1 MNLREIGSL
10 IAETFREWQA
20 DKASRLAAA
29 LSYFTLFSV
38 APLLVLVIRL
48 AGQVF
53 SSQVVEERIVRQVG
67 SLAGDGVAQTL
78 SEMIRATETTGSGL
92 LPTIIGVIVL
102 VFGATGVFVQLED
115 SLNTIWKAQPQ
126 VRNGIIGLIRS
137 RVLSFSVVL
146 GIGFLLL
153 VSLAVNA
160 LLAGLTVYLGEMFAL
175 PEVGVVILILN
186 GLLSLVVITALF
198 AVIYKYLPAVRITW
212 RDVGVGA
219 FVTALLFLLGQFAI
233 GAYLGHSDIASAYGA
248 AGSLVVILVW
258 VFYSAQIFLLGAEFT
273 KVFAY
278 RYGSKP
284 VVENPL
290 TPEAIAIE
298 ASPEAAQPGV

>member
-1 MNLREIGSL
+1 MKLGDIFNLL
-10 IAETFREWQA
+10 KETFQEWQR

-29 LSYFTLFSV
+29 LSYFTLFSL

-48 AGQVF
+48 VGQVF
-53 SSQVVEERIVRQVG
+53 SSQAVEERIVAQV
-67 SLAGDGVAQTL
+67 SNLAGDNVAATL
-78 SEMIRATETTGSGL
+78 GEMIRATETTGSGF
-92 LPTIIGVIVL
+92 LPSLIGVIVL
-102 VFGATGVFVQLED
+102 VLGATGVFVQLED
-115 SLNTIWKAQPQ
+115 SLNTIWKAQPK
-126 VRNGIIGLIRS
+126 VESGIKGLIRS

-160 LLAGLTVYLGEMFAL
+160 LLGGVTVYLGQMLRL
-175 PEVGVVILILN
+175 PEVGALILILN
-186 GLLSLVVITALF
+186 SVLSVAVVTLLF
-198 AVIYKYLPAVRITW
+198 AVIYKYLPAVKIAW
-212 RDVGVGA
+212 RDVWVGA
-219 FVTALLFLLGQFAI
+219 FVTALLFLIGQFLI
-233 GAYLGHSDIASAYGA
+233 GVYLGHSDMASAYGA

-284 VVENPL
+284 VIEKPM
-290 TPEAIAIE
+290 TAEAIAIE
-298 ASPEAAQPGV
+298 TTPEAAQTV